1 VLSRVA
7 DASFWMGR
15 YLERAEHVARVLEV
29 TRAILIDL
37 EQVDPAAARTQWQG
51 ALSALA
57 LPDTTTEKLIFDQT
71 ARGRTRAR
79 CAR

>member
-1 VLSRVA
+1 LLSRVA

-37 EQVDPAAARTQWQG
+37 EQVDPEAASRVVQA
-51 ALSALA
+51 ALHAFLC
-57 LPDTTTEKLIFDQT
+57 LRRRWVT
-71 ARGRTRAR
+71 
-79 CAR
+79 